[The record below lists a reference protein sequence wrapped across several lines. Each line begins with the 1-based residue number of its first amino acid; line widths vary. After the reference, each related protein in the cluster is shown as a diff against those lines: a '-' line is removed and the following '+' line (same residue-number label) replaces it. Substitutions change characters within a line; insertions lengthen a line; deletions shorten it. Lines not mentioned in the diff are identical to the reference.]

1 MNVCN
6 YVYSLN
12 FGDRLTLGIFCCCCC
27 SVAKSCPTI
36 RDPMDCSMP
45 GFPVHHQLPEFAQT
59 HAHWVSDAL
68 QPSHPLSSPSSPT
81 FTLSQHQGL
90 PMSQFFTSGGQSI
103 GVLASASVLPVN
115 IQGWFPLRLT
125 GLVSVQSKG
134 FSRVFSSTTV
144 WKHQLFGSH
153 LYVPTGKTTSLTIW
167 TFVLN

>member
-1 MNVCN
+1 MTQLRKKKKNYTGDLLGEKKVCVYIHTHTQVYMNVCN

-12 FGDRLTLGIFCCCCC
+12 FGDRLTLRIFCCCCC

-68 QPSHPLSSPSSPT
+68 QPSHPLSSPSSPA

-125 GLVSVQSKG
+125 G
-134 FSRVFSSTTV
+134 
-144 WKHQLFGSH
+144 
-153 LYVPTGKTTSLTIW
+153 
-167 TFVLN
+167 